1 MPIEVRKG
9 TPQYT
14 TEAMRARVEG
24 SILVSCVVQTN
35 GVCTDIQVLR
45 SIQPPFGLD
54 DQAIKAASAWRFRPG
69 MRQGVPVPVR
79 VTMAIAFTLR

>member
-14 TEAMRARVEG
+14 SEAMRARVQG
-24 SILVSCVVQTN
+24 SILVSCVVQTD
-35 GVCTDIQVLR
+35 GMCTDIQVLR

-54 DQAIKAASAWRFRPG
+54 AQAIKAASAWRFRPG
-69 MRQGVPVPVR
+69 MRFGVPVPVL
-79 VTMAIAFTLR
+79 VTMEVLFTLR